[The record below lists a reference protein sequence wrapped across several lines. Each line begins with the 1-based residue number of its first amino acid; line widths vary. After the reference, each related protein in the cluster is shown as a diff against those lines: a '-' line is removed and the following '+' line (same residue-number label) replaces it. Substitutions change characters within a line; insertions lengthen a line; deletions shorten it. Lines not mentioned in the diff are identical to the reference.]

1 MQNPSP
7 ETLRIRCTS
16 VRGPPLWWGYVSE
29 GKEPTCSAG
38 DTGDLGSIPRLGT
51 SPGGENGNPLLYS
64 CLEKSMDRGAWWVI
78 VHRVTKSQTQ
88 LRATSR
94 HICGGHSSERK
105 ACCWHLKGGGQGCR
119 STPYTAQDSS
129 QSKELWGAPRQQHPG
144 LAAWFGHSDFALE
157 KRAVVHRPYIM
168 VCPQRG
174 VE

>member
-1 MQNPSP
+1 MSQRVKNPP
-7 ETLRIRCTS
+7 AVQEIQETWVQSL
-16 VRGPPLWWGYVSE
+16 GWEYPLE
-29 GKEPTCSAG
+29 EK
-38 DTGDLGSIPRLGT
+38 
-51 SPGGENGNPLLYS
+51 NGNPLWYS
-64 CLEKSMDRGAWWVI
+64 CLEKSMDRGAWRVI
-78 VHRVTKSQTQ
+78 VHRVTKSQIQ

-129 QSKELWGAPRQQHPG
+129 QSKELWGARRQQHPG

-157 KRAVVHRPYIM
+157 KCAVVHRPYIM